1 MDFRTINATYYCGVD
16 MHAKTSYFC
25 ILDRSG
31 QIMLKRNLENNFAL
45 IREYLN
51 PFLPDLALGCES
63 TYNYYWLLDGCQQAG
78 ITFYLGHA
86 LYMKAISGNKIKNDP
101 LDAFTIANLLRTS
114 YFPEA
119 YPYPKEMRATR
130 DLLRRRHRLVR
141 LRAEAYTHIQLIFH
155 QYGILDIESGI
166 VQSKTKRRQL
176 IERFSEDDIRKNIA
190 TDLDVIDA
198 LDPVIA
204 QLESQITRQAKYHR
218 SRDYSILLTVPGV
231 GPMIALN
238 ILYEMSCLD
247 RFKSVQKFSSYC
259 RVVKC
264 ERSSNNK
271 TKKGGNQ
278 KIGNPY
284 LKWAMTQII
293 ISAQSNEHI
302 AKYVNRL
309 ESKHGRRRA
318 RAQIA
323 HKFAVAI
330 FHMLK
335 NEQVFDL
342 KRFLNS

>member
-1 MDFRTINATYYCGVD
+1 
-16 MHAKTSYFC
+16 
-25 ILDRSG
+25 
-31 QIMLKRNLENNFAL
+31 
-45 IREYLN
+45 
-51 PFLPDLALGCES
+51 
-63 TYNYYWLLDGCQQAG
+63 
-78 ITFYLGHA
+78 
-86 LYMKAISGNKIKNDP
+86 
-101 LDAFTIANLLRTS
+101 
-114 YFPEA
+114 
-119 YPYPKEMRATR
+119 MRATR